1 MRQIIETLQ
10 DGQCIPSQRAIDD
23 AMEVLYEGLR
33 VLPSKDAP
41 QETTDADAAQR
52 QHELALAAA
61 LEQFSRSDTP
71 CPVQKGRALNLK
83 LFIEEISQV
92 AEQLSQAT
100 SQCGVGDALDQP
112 PCDRLRPLL
121 GEQDPQPIID
131 EVPPTLVPGYSYF
144 LRSPALAPT
153 FRNLD
158 EDTFATEQLSSG
170 DCASVLKETKGMMLK
185 ATFEGIG
192 LEYTVDLFGLSFTP
206 VPVWSIEFA
215 PAEFL
220 ITVSMCNGG
229 SGVVTTTELNLVQ
242 DVPLRFFWRY
252 NHR

>member
-1 MRQIIETLQ
+1 M
-10 DGQCIPSQRAIDD
+10 
-23 AMEVLYEGLR
+23 
-33 VLPSKDAP
+33 PSKDAP

-192 LEYTVDLFGLSFTP
+192 LEYTVDLFGLSSTP